1 MADRP
6 SKHRPKAHACGV
18 ALVIVLIFMLAL
30 STLAVFSARHAT
42 LGERQASNELQY
54 QVARQAAAS
63 ALRDAERDLRL
74 DTTATPAG
82 AVCTRGGQ
90 LRTDDAVIS
99 DDEFTATCL
108 RGQCKL
114 AAAAYNVAWPSAST
128 TNPGE
133 PWWPTSKGGVWN
145 DTFSA
150 SNCSSFTGGVPLGTF
165 TGAPS
170 LAGVI
175 QPPQYLIEYLSPAQE
190 TGADL
195 KSFDCPTS
203 LLVTSS
209 EGLATAD
216 TTSPAPEPQVL
227 NMPCHLFRIT
237 ARGFG
242 PTLNA
247 QVVMQTYFHLIK
259 S

>member
-1 MADRP
+1 MVYRASGHP
-6 SKHRPKAHACGV
+6 SKTNSGGV
-18 ALVIVLIFMLAL
+18 VLVIVLIFMLAL
-30 STLAVFSARHAT
+30 STLAVLSARHAT
-42 LGERQASNELQY
+42 LGERQASNELEY

-74 DTTATPAG
+74 DSTATPAG
-82 AVCTRGGQ
+82 AVCTRGGR

-99 DDEFTATCL
+99 DDEFTAACL

-114 AAAAYNVAWPSAST
+114 AAAVYNVTWSSAST

-133 PWWPTSKGGVWN
+133 PWWPISKGGVWN

-216 TTSPAPEPQVL
+216 TTSPTPEPQVL
-227 NMPCHLFRIT
+227 NMPCYLFRIT